1 MKKPQDKLIE
11 VIVEQA
17 VQLEIARIRNV
28 ELTSLVIELASQLEQ
43 FSSTG
48 KVDIPDT
55 SLYF

>member
-11 VIVEQA
+11 IIVEQA